1 MNNMSTGSQATT
13 RTQRA
18 RIVSTVLA
26 AALLL
31 AGCSSSDSY
40 DSPSAA
46 YDSAGSEADWSADMA
61 EEAWAMEERGLGEDG
76 SASANVSTNRDVIVT
91 GELYMTVEDPVEVA
105 QQATTIVQDT
115 GGRIDARSQ
124 TAADEYQGGSAHL
137 TLRIPA
143 SDLDAVVDDIGK
155 LGDVDD
161 YRTHSFDVTNEVT
174 DLEARISTLQASTAR
189 IESLLADA
197 QDISDIIKLETEL
210 ADRQG
215 TLEGLEARQRG
226 LNDQV
231 SMSTIELSLT
241 TEPVVIVQEDPPN
254 SFWDG
259 LISGWNGLVSFL
271 SGALVVIGVLLPW
284 LALMALITIA
294 IIGSVRLGSK
304 RKASRP
310 ASTHPQP
317 ATSIAQTPPD
327 APDVVNTPATESPS

>member
-13 RTQRA
+13 RNQRA
-18 RIVSTVLA
+18 RIVGTLLA
-26 AALLL
+26 VAFVL
-31 AGCSSSDSY
+31 AGCSSSGSY

-46 YDSAGSEADWSADMA
+46 YDEAGSEADWSGDMA
-61 EEAWAMEERGLGEDG
+61 DGGRAMEEQAMEEEGSTSREVGE
-76 SASANVSTNRDVIVT
+76 NRDVIVT

-105 QQATTIVQDT
+105 REATTLIQDA

-137 TLRIPA
+137 TLRIPSA
-143 SDLDAVVDDIGK
+143 DLDAVVEDLGK

-174 DLEARISTLQASTAR
+174 DLEARISTLRASTAR
-189 IESLLADA
+189 IESLLTVAE
-197 QDISDIIKLETEL
+197 DIGDIIKLETEL

-226 LNDQV
+226 LDDQV

-241 TEPVVIVQEDPPN
+241 TEPVVILQEDPPS

-284 LALMALITIA
+284 LALMALITFAVIL
-294 IIGSVRLGSK
+294 SVRLGKK
-304 RKASRP
+304 RKAQRP
-310 ASTHPQP
+310 TPTAIPAAP
-317 ATSIAQTPPD
+317 ATPEPTTDSA
-327 APDVVNTPATESPS
+327 S